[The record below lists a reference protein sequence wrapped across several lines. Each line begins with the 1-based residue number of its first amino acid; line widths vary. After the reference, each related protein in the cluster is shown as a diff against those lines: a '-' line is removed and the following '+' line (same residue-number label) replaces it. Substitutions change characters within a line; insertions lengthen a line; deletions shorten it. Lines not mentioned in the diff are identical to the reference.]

1 MAAAELTLT
10 EVNREEGPKF
20 TLLTGTVTVVTTLDW
35 ISLSDYGL
43 EGPAVTCRAY
53 TAADGVDGEAFRGTG
68 ADADKVFFTQTGAM
82 YVEVKAAGAKS
93 TGGST

>member
-1 MAAAELTLT
+1 MAAAEMTLT
-10 EVNREEGPKF
+10 EVNREEGVKY
-20 TLLTGTVTVVTTLDW
+20 TLLTGTVTIATTLDW

-43 EGPAVTCRAY
+43 EGPAVCCRAY
-53 TAADGVDGEAFRGTG
+53 VAATGVDGEAFRGTG

-82 YVEVKAAGAKS
+82 YVEIKAASGKS